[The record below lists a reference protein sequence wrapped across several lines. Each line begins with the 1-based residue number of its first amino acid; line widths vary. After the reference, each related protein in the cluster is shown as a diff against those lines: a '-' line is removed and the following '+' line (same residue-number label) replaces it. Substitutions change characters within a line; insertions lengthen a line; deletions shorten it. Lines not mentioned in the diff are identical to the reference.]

1 MLLTEKEKN
10 YPTKVEVEVSQAPLA
25 TPLKSTKHETNP
37 FGEKSD

>member
-10 YPTKVEVEVSQAPLA
+10 CPTKVEVSQAPLA